1 MRRDLTKINLLN
13 IGLMLLSCLIA
24 YVVPLELFLF
34 SYVVLGPL
42 HYLTQISWLQK
53 RRFYTQGK
61 HDYLFLVILCA
72 AILSLA
78 LLRSRI
84 SSSFFIAVGFGSAV
98 ALAFF
103 RQTKHKLIFISL
115 VVLAAVLARRLPA
128 YGLLFGTFLPTII
141 HVYIF
146 TGLFILYGALKSRST
161 LAYLSLCV
169 FLACGSIFF
178 IYNPTLLS
186 ISDNAYLRAAYV
198 PFQRMTLYLSR
209 VLGTSSL
216 GSAADLYDAG
226 AGVALLRFVAYAYT
240 YHYLNW
246 FSKTSLIGWHEVS
259 RRRMSLILILW
270 LLSVGIYAIDY
281 RMGFAILLVL
291 SVGHVI
297 LEFPLNHQ
305 TIWGI
310 AREIKKRLRPR
321 PAFREQ
327 GASS

>member
-128 YGLLFGTFLPTII
+128 YGLLFGIFLPTII

-310 AREIKKRLRPR
+310 AREIKKRLRPG